1 MKVEIFKKS
10 YTVYNTMYYLDY
22 NSIDVADTYYPLG
35 VGVFT
40 GVVGSRVN
48 TEEEYIKNYG
58 NKLTSVHRMNFMV
71 ILERDGSKLSLLV
84 DAPKNGFPLT
94 YILNIVSVG

>member
-10 YTVYNTMYYLDY
+10 YTIYDTMYFLDH
-22 NSIDVADTYYPLG
+22 NSVEMADTYYPLG

-48 TEEEYIKNYG
+48 TEEEYVKN
-58 NKLTSVHRMNFMV
+58 
-71 ILERDGSKLSLLV
+71 
-84 DAPKNGFPLT
+84 
-94 YILNIVSVG
+94 

>member
-10 YTVYNTMYYLDY
+10 YTIYDTMYYLDY
-22 NSIDVADTYYPLG
+22 NSVDMADAYYPLG

-48 TEEEYIKNYG
+48 TEEEYVKNYG

-71 ILERDGSKLSLLV
+71 ILERDGSKLSLKV
-84 DAPKNGFPLT
+84 FFWTKRQKGW
-94 YILNIVSVG
+94 G